1 MVGVTV
7 ISMSVP
13 PVASATLCRYSRFV
27 TMAKAAWGSAGND
40 RLDDRLVD
48 TKSSGSLGLDYK
60 NALLNPHVTVDATD
74 SS

>member
-1 MVGVTV
+1 
-7 ISMSVP
+7 
-13 PVASATLCRYSRFV
+13 
-27 TMAKAAWGSAGND
+27 MAKAAWGSAGND